1 MKDIVHGVVGKLR
14 VGCRGRVGAWMWGML
29 EEIVGKRDVC
39 NAWDMR
45 EVDGIVQVIGYF

>member
-14 VGCRGRVGAWMWGML
+14 VGCRGGVGAWMWGML
-29 EEIVGKRDVC
+29 EEIVGKRDMR
-39 NAWDMR
+39 DMR

>member
-14 VGCRGRVGAWMWGML
+14 VGGRVGAWMWGML
-29 EEIVGKRDVC
+29 EEIVGKRDV
-39 NAWDMR
+39 WDMRDMR